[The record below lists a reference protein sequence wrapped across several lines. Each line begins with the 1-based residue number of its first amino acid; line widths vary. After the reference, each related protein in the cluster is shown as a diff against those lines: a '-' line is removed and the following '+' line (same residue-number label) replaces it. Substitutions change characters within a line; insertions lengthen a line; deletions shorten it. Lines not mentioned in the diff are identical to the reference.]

1 MHSRHVK
8 ENDAEKP
15 RRHNDL
21 NTAVEKNEPPV
32 VGSRAMRAK
41 LGPVALSCFLLTLPL
56 VSACGGPAEEDPAVQ
71 TRTVAAETEWD
82 WLKRSRQEL
91 GEKREELSR
100 AEILVRKNGGDPAAA
115 PAVQALDRDVR
126 TRTDELRR
134 RLLQFIND
142 NPPVAGEKPA
152 GRTLE
157 AVRMKSDED
166 ILIAREHVDEG
177 GDYRMAID
185 IYEAALAVDPDN
197 PRLQQELENAQAR
210 RYMTPERF
218 AQVQEGMS
226 ADEVRALL
234 GPPNVNDIR
243 EYPERGVTGW
253 FYSRNA
259 KGAAA
264 AVWFEKQG
272 NRQVVYELAFDA
284 LP

>member
-21 NTAVEKNEPPV
+21 NAAVEKNEPPV

-41 LGPVALSCFLLTLPL
+41 LGPVALSCFLLTLL
-56 VSACGGPAEEDPAVQ
+56 LLSACGGTAEEDPAVQ
-71 TRTVAAETEWD
+71 TRTAAAETEWD

-91 GEKREELSR
+91 DEKREELSR

-115 PAVQALDRDVR
+115 PAVQALARDVR
-126 TRTDELRR
+126 ARTDELRR

-166 ILIAREHVDEG
+166 ILVAREHVDEG

-253 FYSRNA
+253 FYARNA

-264 AVWFEKQG
+264 AVWFEKKG